1 MMSQEEMAIREQLK
15 REAKEIE
22 ELRQQCLNAQHRLS
36 QKERELKDAAAIR
49 RSNNDYTPMS
59 TDRTDVLLNKRD
71 KLRNMEGEAERKLS
85 KRRRRRQGKNQDG
98 VQENVND

>member
-1 MMSQEEMAIREQLK
+1 
-15 REAKEIE
+15 
-22 ELRQQCLNAQHRLS
+22 
-36 QKERELKDAAAIR
+36 
-49 RSNNDYTPMS
+49 MS

-98 VQENVND
+98 VQESVND